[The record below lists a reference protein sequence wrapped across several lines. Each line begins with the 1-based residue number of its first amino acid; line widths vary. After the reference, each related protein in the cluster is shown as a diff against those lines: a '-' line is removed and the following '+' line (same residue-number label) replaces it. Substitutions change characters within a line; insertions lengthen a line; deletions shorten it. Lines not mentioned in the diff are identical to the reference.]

1 MLVGKKLRIIVL
13 CFLFIMLSISAIN
26 GGSSYDTIVIG
37 GGIAGIK
44 AAVDIANS
52 GQKVAVL

>member
-1 MLVGKKLRIIVL
+1 
-13 CFLFIMLSISAIN
+13 MLSISAIN

>member
-1 MLVGKKLRIIVL
+1 MSPIW
-13 CFLFIMLSISAIN
+13 AIKN
-26 GGSSYDTIVIG
+26 GSSYDTIVIG

>member
-1 MLVGKKLRIIVL
+1 M
-13 CFLFIMLSISAIN
+13 SPISAIN

>member
-13 CFLFIMLSISAIN
+13 CFLLIMSPISAIN